1 MDGHATDHVEILQDH
16 NALFRSLAFYE
27 EDLERRCKMHKRRV
41 DMLEPICNDLN
52 AQYYLMIRRQMM
64 FELAEIYNEMMD
76 LKLTLANR
84 QADSETLDN
93 HTIKKFNHLCSALQG
108 TALVFLCSYIHS
120 FNRFLKS
127 GVLLSRYFQMF
138 LDSKKIQRKQS

>member
-1 MDGHATDHVEILQDH
+1 MIL
-16 NALFRSLAFYE
+16 
-27 EDLERRCKMHKRRV
+27 
-41 DMLEPICNDLN
+41 PTDLN

-93 HTIKKFNHLCSALQG
+93 HTIKKFNHLCSAS
-108 TALVFLCSYIHS
+108 A
-120 FNRFLKS
+120 K
-127 GVLLSRYFQMF
+127 
-138 LDSKKIQRKQS
+138 